1 MSRRTLSGVERT
13 GSLPEEHF
21 MNSVAGHSAETRPSP
36 FVEEHNHLLRRNS
49 LPSKRN
55 VCYILTLLEFIHPFL
70 PLGGVFDSYFL
81 LSQRNPE
88 IAVDRPQTPPLNR
101 WSQNSRLFTTGLI
114 PTMLDRSAGI
124 QNRRLNLRLRNQ
136 PEVRFTYT
144 VMLH

>member
-21 MNSVAGHSAETRPSP
+21 MTSVAGHSAETRLSS
-36 FVEEHNHLLRRNS
+36 FVEEHNHLQRRNS

-55 VCYILTLLEFIHPFL
+55 FCHILTSLEFIHPFFAVVD
-70 PLGGVFDSYFL
+70 VFDSCFL
-81 LSQRNPE
+81 LFQRHPE
-88 IAVDRPQTPPLNR
+88 NAVDRPQTPPLNR

-136 PEVRFTYT
+136 PEVRFIYT

>member
-55 VCYILTLLEFIHPFL
+55 FCYILTSFEFVHPFL
-70 PLGGVFDSYFL
+70 PLGVFLIRISFCLSAIQRSPSIDLRPRPSTVGHKIPATSQQA
-81 LSQRNPE
+81 LSQLCWTGRLASKIGGSTYVSRTNP
-88 IAVDRPQTPPLNR
+88 R
-101 WSQNSRLFTTGLI
+101 
-114 PTMLDRSAGI
+114 
-124 QNRRLNLRLRNQ
+124 
-136 PEVRFTYT
+136 
-144 VMLH
+144 